1 MARII
6 LFRGRNK
13 EGTVQLNQRRMV
25 IGRGE
30 DADIRVDNPLVSR
43 AHAIVNF
50 REGRWLI
57 EDLESPNG
65 LYVNGKRT
73 KSARLHV
80 GDRIELGR
88 HVLIFEGS
96 GDSDFDVETMRT
108 KPVDDTTSAEATAIL
123 KPLEIED
130 IQHRVRERMK
140 MHVVL
145 VWDQERREVQLDQD
159 EYLIGYSERCTLRL
173 PGKAVFGKEVA
184 LLTRDGDTYS
194 LQALSQVN
202 KVRLNNK
209 RVGFSALSDGDR
221 IRIRNVTIQFHQQVG
236 RRSQPTKS
244 QNP

>member
-6 LFRGRNK
+6 LFRGREK
-13 EGTVQLNQRRMV
+13 EGTVQLNRRRMV

-43 AHAIVNF
+43 AHAIVTF

-73 KSARLHV
+73 KSTRLQV

-88 HVLIFEGS
+88 HVLIFEGT

-108 KPVDDTTSAEATAIL
+108 QPLDDTTAAEATAIL
-123 KPLEIED
+123 KPLEVED

-140 MHVVL
+140 MHLVL
-145 VWDQERREVQLDQD
+145 VWDQQRREVKLDQD
-159 EYLIGYSERCTLRL
+159 EYLIGYSDRCTIRL
-173 PGKAVFGKEVA
+173 PGKAVFAKEVG

-202 KVRLNNK
+202 KVRLNDK
-209 RVGFSALSDGDR
+209 RVGFAALSDGDR
-221 IRIRNVTIQFHQQVG
+221 IRIRNVTIRFHQQVG
-236 RRSQPTKS
+236 RRSQS
-244 QNP
+244 S